1 MKVLI
6 VGAGAQGGPCASIL
20 ARDKDVSKIVLGDI
34 NLDLVNKVK
43 NKVNSD
49 KLTAVKLDAGKV
61 EDVEK
66 AAQGMDVIIN
76 LTLTRFNATIMK
88 AAVNS
93 GAHYVD
99 AAMYYSLWAQL
110 VENQPLE
117 LDDEFKKAGLTAM
130 VSCGGS
136 PGITNVMA
144 KYAADK
150 LDRVDAIK
158 IRLGNR
164 LLSKPKEVVSAWT
177 PGWCP
182 EIALVDYGDATP
194 VFEDGKW
201 KVYPAFGGPE
211 EYNFPDPV
219 GPVMVCHHHHEEAP
233 TLARFI
239 GKGIKYVDFKYPAD
253 PTAGSLVKMGFAS
266 YEPIEVKGVKVAPID
281 VVMKLVRQP
290 VDTFFTATEDSVKIP
305 SNSVSSLVI
314 EIIGAKSGEDVK
326 YTLSRLPA
334 TPEGNLALFR
344 KFGTTTVFVSIPA
357 IVGAKMCMAGDADN
371 GITAP
376 ECLDPIK
383 FLKLMDDMGAPALFR
398 EVCSKKV
405 SVS

>member
-1 MKVLI
+1 MQVLI

-20 ARDKDVSKIVLGDI
+20 ARDKDVSKIILGDM
-34 NLDLVNKVK
+34 NLDLANKVK
-43 NKVNSD
+43 DKVNSD

-61 EDVEK
+61 EDIEK

-76 LTLTRFNATIMK
+76 LTLVRFNAKIMK

-99 AAMYYSLWAQL
+99 AAMDYPLWTQL
-110 VENQPLE
+110 VENQPLD
-117 LDDEFKKAGLTAM
+117 LDDEFKKAGLTAL

-144 KYAADK
+144 RYACDK

-158 IRLGNR
+158 IRLGSK
-164 LLSKPKEVVSAWT
+164 LLGKPKEVVSAWT

-182 EIALVDYGDATP
+182 EIALTDYADATP
-194 VFEDGKW
+194 VFEDGKF
-201 KVYPAFGGPE
+201 KDYPAFSGCE

-219 GPVMVCHHHHEEAP
+219 GPVLVYHHHHEEAP

-239 GKGIKYVDFKYPAD
+239 GKGIKYIDFKYPVD
-253 PTAGSLVKMGFAS
+253 PAAGSLVKMGFAS
-266 YEPIEVKGVKVAPID
+266 YEPIDVKGAKVAPID

-290 VDTFFTATEDSVKIP
+290 VNTFFTATEDSIKVP
-305 SNSVSSLVI
+305 SNSASSMVI
-314 EIIGAKSGEDVK
+314 EVIGAKSGEDVK
-326 YTLSRLPA
+326 YTLFRLPA
-334 TPEGNLALFR
+334 TTEGNLALFR
-344 KFGTTTVFVSIPA
+344 KFGTTTVFVAIPA
-357 IVGAKMCMAGDADN
+357 IVGAKMCMAGDADS

-383 FLKLMDDMGAPALFR
+383 FLKMMADMGAPAKFH
-398 EVCSKKV
+398 EVCSREV